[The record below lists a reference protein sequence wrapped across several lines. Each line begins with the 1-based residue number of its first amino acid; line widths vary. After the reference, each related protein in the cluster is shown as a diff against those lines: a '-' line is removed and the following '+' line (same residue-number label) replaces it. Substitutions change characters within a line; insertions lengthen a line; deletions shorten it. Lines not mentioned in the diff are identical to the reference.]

1 MMTQYVYAGAGHW
14 TSAGDSAHPGGLLRK
29 EVGGSEWRF
38 LSNGLP
44 EKAEVRSIAVHP
56 DNPQIVYVGTQD
68 GPYRSTDS
76 GDTWKKLDF
85 PDAAMNVWSI
95 IFHPKKPQTLYLGT
109 SPAAVYRSDDG
120 GESWKRLAIVESAG
134 AVNMGF
140 DMRVIR
146 LAADPSNPDEIYAG
160 LEVGGV
166 IRSLDGGNTWE
177 DCSED
182 LLRLASMD
190 HLKSQIGSDTD
201 IEGMMDSHALTV
213 SAAKPGGVILATRM
227 GLFRSD
233 DRGGSWSDID
243 VGRFSPLTYARD
255 VQVAPHD
262 PNVLYA
268 ALSPAARS
276 EDGSLYRSDDL
287 GQTWKRFDHDVTP
300 ESTMMTIALNRQDP
314 NQVYC
319 ATRGGQVF
327 GTQDGGA
334 TWNEHPLPEGLQDIY
349 AIACG

>member
-1 MMTQYVYAGAGHW
+1 MAQYVYAGAGHW
-14 TSAGDSAHPGGLLRK
+14 TSAGSGEHPGGLMRK
-29 EVGGSEWRF
+29 EVGSSEWQI
-38 LSNGLP
+38 LSHGLP
-44 EKAEVRSIAVHP
+44 PKAEVRAIAIHP
-56 DNPQIVYVGTQD
+56 DHPDTLYVGTQD

-76 GDTWKKLDF
+76 GDTWEKLPF
-85 PDAAMNVWSI
+85 PDAAMLVWTI
-95 IFHPKKPQTLYLGT
+95 VFHPQDPNILYLGT
-109 SPAAVYRSDDG
+109 SPAAVYRSDNG
-120 GESWKRLAIVESAG
+120 GDSWQRLSIIESSG

-146 LAADPSNPDEIYAG
+146 LTIDPSHPNEIYAG

-166 IRSLDGGNTWE
+166 IRSLDGGKTWE

-182 LLRLASMD
+182 LLRLAKLD

-201 IEGMMDSHALTV
+201 VEGMMDSHAISV
-213 SAAKPGGVILATRM
+213 SAAQPGKVFLATRM
-227 GLFRSD
+227 GLFNSA
-233 DRGGSWSDID
+233 DRGSTWSDME

-255 VQVAPHD
+255 VQVAPD
-262 PNVLYA
+262 NPNVLYA

-287 GQTWKRFDHDVTP
+287 GQTWTRFDHDVTP
-300 ESTMMTIALNRQDP
+300 ESTMMTIALSRQNPD
-314 NQVYC
+314 VVHC

-334 TWNEHPLPEGLQDIY
+334 TWQEYPLPEGLQDIY
-349 AIACG
+349 AVACG

>member
-1 MMTQYVYAGAGHW
+1 MAQYVYAGAGHW
-14 TSAGDSAHPGGLLRK
+14 TSAGSGEHHGGIMRK
-29 EVGGSEWRF
+29 EVGSSEWQI

-44 EKAEVRSIAVHP
+44 LKAEVRTIAIHP
-56 DNPQIVYVGTQD
+56 DSPATVYVGTQD

-76 GDTWKKLDF
+76 GDTWEKLPF
-85 PDAAMNVWSI
+85 PDAAMLVWTI
-95 IFHPKKPQTLYLGT
+95 VFHPQDPTILYLGT
-109 SPAAVYRSDDG
+109 SPAAVYRSDNG
-120 GESWKRLAIVESAG
+120 GDSWQRLSIIESGG

-146 LAADPSNPDEIYAG
+146 LTIDPSHPNEIYAG

-166 IRSLDGGNTWE
+166 IRSLDGGKTWE

-182 LLRLASMD
+182 LLRLAKLD

-201 IEGMMDSHALTV
+201 VEGMMDSHAISV
-213 SAAKPGGVILATRM
+213 SAAQPGKVFLATRM
-227 GLFRSD
+227 GLFNSG
-233 DRGGSWSDID
+233 DRGSTWSDME

-255 VQVAPHD
+255 VQVAPNN

-287 GQTWKRFDHDVTP
+287 GQTWMRFDHDVTP
-300 ESTMMTIALNRQDP
+300 ESTMMTIALSRQNPD
-314 NQVYC
+314 VVHC

-334 TWNEHPLPEGLQDIY
+334 TWQEYPLPEGLQDIY
-349 AIACG
+349 AVACG

>member
-1 MMTQYVYAGAGHW
+1 MAQYVYAGAGHW
-14 TSAGDSAHPGGLLRK
+14 TSAGSGDQHGGIMRK
-29 EVGGSEWRF
+29 EVGSSEWQI

-44 EKAEVRSIAVHP
+44 PKAEVRAIAIHP
-56 DNPQIVYVGTQD
+56 DTPATVYVGTQD

-76 GDTWKKLDF
+76 GNTWEKLPF
-85 PDAAMNVWSI
+85 PDAAMLVWTI
-95 IFHPKKPQTLYLGT
+95 VFHPQDPTILYLGT
-109 SPAAVYRSDDG
+109 SPAAVYRSDNG
-120 GESWKRLAIVESAG
+120 GDSWQRLSIIESG
-134 AVNMGF
+134 GTVNMGF

-146 LAADPSNPDEIYAG
+146 LTIDPSNPNEIYAG

-166 IRSLDGGNTWE
+166 IRSLDGGKTWE

-182 LLRLASMD
+182 LLRLAKLD

-201 IEGMMDSHALTV
+201 VEGMMDSHAISV
-213 SAAKPGGVILATRM
+213 SAAQPGTVFLATRM
-227 GLFRSD
+227 GLFNSG
-233 DRGGSWSDID
+233 DRGSTWSDMV

-255 VQVAPHD
+255 VQVAPD
-262 PNVLYA
+262 NPNVLYA

-287 GQTWKRFDHDVTP
+287 GQTWTRFDHDVTP
-300 ESTMMTIALNRQDP
+300 ASTMMTIALSRQNPD
-314 NQVYC
+314 VVHC

-334 TWNEHPLPEGLQDIY
+334 TWQEFPLPEGLQDIY
-349 AIACG
+349 AVACG